1 MIRIIDSIMG
11 SGKSTW
17 MISHINKYAGDRYLI
32 VVPYLTEIERYKN
45 GVNKQL
51 YEPKLRY
58 GKSKYADLI
67 RLIKERKNIITTH
80 QLFLRIQPDI
90 LESLKNA
97 NYVVIIDE
105 ALSVFDNMCFPTNDL
120 NVFKKCGIISTNPQT
135 GQIYWNEALEPE
147 SEYDYGS
154 LLSLK
159 EACLS
164 NCAYDLSLGKPS
176 NSKITTYLW
185 CMPPE
190 IFNCFDKVYILTY
203 LWNGSFQKMYFDLT
217 GYKYSVY
224 TLNNGY
230 PVVFEDKTEEKRLK
244 SRAMK
249 LITII
254 NDPKLNNIGKKIN
267 GRHNPLSSGWYKT
280 HSKDEQIKL
289 LKNNVLNYFKNI
301 TKQPAKYNMWTTFE
315 TYKAKIQGNGYS
327 GGKKNTCFLP
337 VNTKGTNAFSHKNAL
352 AYTVNIF
359 MNPVMK
365 NFFKL
370 QGLEVDEDTFA
381 TSEMIQWIWRSA
393 IRNDKPVTLYIPSDR
408 MRNLLLKWLNVDDQ
422 N

>member
-1 MIRIIDSIMG
+1 
-11 SGKSTW
+11 
-17 MISHINKYAGDRYLI
+17 
-32 VVPYLTEIERYKN
+32 
-45 GVNKQL
+45 
-51 YEPKLRY
+51 
-58 GKSKYADLI
+58 
-67 RLIKERKNIITTH
+67 
-80 QLFLRIQPDI
+80 
-90 LESLKNA
+90 
-97 NYVVIIDE
+97 
-105 ALSVFDNMCFPTNDL
+105 
-120 NVFKKCGIISTNPQT
+120 
-135 GQIYWNEALEPE
+135 
-147 SEYDYGS
+147 
-154 LLSLK
+154 
-159 EACLS
+159 
-164 NCAYDLSLGKPS
+164 
-176 NSKITTYLW
+176 
-185 CMPPE
+185 
-190 IFNCFDKVYILTY
+190 
-203 LWNGSFQKMYFDLT
+203 MYFDLT

-244 SRAMK
+244 SRAMQ

-289 LKNNVLNYFKNI
+289 LKNNVLNYFKHR

-327 GGKKNTCFLP
+327 GGKKNICFLP
-337 VNTKGTNAFSHKNAL
+337 INTKGTNAFSHKNVL